1 MSASNDRKKRQ
12 DAITSGADRK
22 TLASREE
29 EKKRRK
35 SKFNWTFGTIVVVLL
50 IAAILILNSN
60 LFYTGLP
67 ALKVGDVSY
76 NTAQF
81 DYYFKTQYY
90 NFMTN
95 YGSYA
100 SLFGLDT
107 SKPLKDQ
114 KCTMLSDG
122 GSWYDYFQQ
131 QTISYMTQITAL
143 SEYAKKNN
151 IALDDTA
158 TASIDSQMQ
167 TLAAQATKNG
177 YTSVKN
183 YLIKAYGRGC
193 SEKLVRGELE
203 RYTLASKAYTSMS
216 DSYASALT
224 DAELE
229 SYYQKNKDK
238 MDLFDYDYYLV
249 EAKKVATPAATA
261 TDTPAATAAPAA
273 TAVTDE
279 TMAAAKATADGI
291 AAAVKSGKDFSAAV
305 TAAVADAT
313 ASTQTGVSG
322 SSVTGDYADWL
333 KDASRKTG
341 DVTVVESAD
350 TGYYVVEFV
359 GRSDNHY
366 QLAEARHI
374 LVKAVASSDGT
385 YTDAAKATAK
395 TTAQKYYDEWKAGAA
410 TEDSFAA
417 LATKYSEDTGSA
429 SNGGLY
435 DSIYKGEMVTE
446 FNDFVFAAGRQK
458 GDTAL
463 VYGETSDYCGYHV
476 VYYVGLNNMLCSSYL
491 AKNAIVSDDMSK
503 WQDGLVANYT
513 ATQQFAIRFASIG

>member
-1 MSASNDRKKRQ
+1 MAASNF
-12 DAITSGADRK
+12 S
-22 TLASREE
+22 
-29 EKKRRK
+29 
-35 SKFNWTFGTIVVVLL
+35 
-50 IAAILILNSN
+50 
-60 LFYTGLP
+60 
-67 ALKVGDVSY
+67 
-76 NTAQF
+76 
-81 DYYFKTQYY
+81 
-90 NFMTN
+90 
-95 YGSYA
+95 
-100 SLFGLDT
+100 
-107 SKPLKDQ
+107 
-114 KCTMLSDG
+114 
-122 GSWYDYFQQ
+122 
-131 QTISYMTQITAL
+131 
-143 SEYAKKNN
+143 
-151 IALDDTA
+151 
-158 TASIDSQMQ
+158 
-167 TLAAQATKNG
+167 AQA
-177 YTSVKN
+177 SPV
-183 YLIKAYGRGC
+183 
-193 SEKLVRGELE
+193 
-203 RYTLASKAYTSMS
+203 
-216 DSYASALT
+216 
-224 DAELE
+224 
-229 SYYQKNKDK
+229 
-238 MDLFDYDYYLV
+238 
-249 EAKKVATPAATA
+249 
-261 TDTPAATAAPAA
+261 
-273 TAVTDE
+273 
-279 TMAAAKATADGI
+279 MAAAKTKADGI
-291 AAAVKSGKDFSAAV
+291 AKAVKSGKDFSAAV

-463 VYGETSDYCGYHV
+463 VYGETSDYCGYHGPV
-476 VYYVGLNNMLCSSYL
+476 RAGLLLCPHQVRLYPRGQAHRQPQAHRRAARAGVEIRAGRPRGRRVHVRSFIVEGSPAVNRSSS
-491 AKNAIVSDDMSK
+491 A
-503 WQDGLVANYT
+503 LVCT
-513 ATQQFAIRFASIG
+513 AIRAVHIF